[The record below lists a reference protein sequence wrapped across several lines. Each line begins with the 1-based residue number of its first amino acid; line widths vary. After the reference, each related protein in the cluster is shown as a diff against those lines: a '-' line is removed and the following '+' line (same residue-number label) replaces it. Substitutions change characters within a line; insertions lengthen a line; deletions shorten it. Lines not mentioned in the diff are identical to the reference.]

1 MERKRRKNV
10 NADKYKR
17 VRKTEKRLYKSVQGV
32 FWRTEIFKT
41 SLKIYTKK
49 ENGGFS
55 QAVQRENAVFSVFK
69 SV

>member
-41 SLKIYTKK
+41 SLKI
-49 ENGGFS
+49 
-55 QAVQRENAVFSVFK
+55 
-69 SV
+69 